1 VPSLSVLLS
10 FALASLV
17 LILLPG
23 PNMFFVLA
31 RGVAGGRRVAII
43 SAFGLELASATFVIG
58 TAIGVSAVLASSA
71 IAFSIVR
78 YAGAA
83 YLFFLAY
90 KAFRGKGELQQSR
103 PVPQSL
109 RRAYGEAYLVGITNP
124 KVALFFVAFFPQFV
138 SPDRG
143 SVPVQTLLL
152 GAVFVAI
159 GLSFDLTL
167 AVASGSVARL
177 MARRPVILR
186 RQKYVSGG
194 AYLALGAYA
203 AVAGGRQH

>member
-1 VPSLSVLLS
+1 LLS

-43 SAFGLELASATFVIG
+43 SAFGLELASATFVVG

-90 KAFRGKGELQQSR
+90 RAFRGKGEMQQVR
-103 PVPQSL
+103 PAPQSL

-143 SVPVQTLLL
+143 SVPVQTLML
-152 GAVFVAI
+152 GVVFVAI

-177 MARRPVILR
+177 MQRRPTILR